1 MVRACSPGK
10 SVRIGWVCFG
20 LIKNYWSILYQK
32 GKLCTY
38 PMCDLDRVNIYN
50 LTSDIERLLS
60 DLNSGSK
67 SNWCYSEN
75 DYE

>member
-1 MVRACSPGK
+1 
-10 SVRIGWVCFG
+10 
-20 LIKNYWSILYQK
+20 
-32 GKLCTY
+32 
-38 PMCDLDRVNIYN
+38 MCDLDRVNVYN